1 MAATDSGSLGYTLS
15 DEHEA
20 IRQTVRNF
28 AEEVIAPVAR
38 KHDESHEYPYEII
51 EEAAKYD
58 FVGPM
63 IPQEYGGAGMDM
75 LSMAIVTEELWRADG
90 GIACAIG
97 NNAFPTNVH
106 ILTEYGDEWMC
117 EEWLPAIADAEA
129 HDAIAVSEA
138 AHGSD
143 VAGIEAHA
151 EKDGDEWVLNGSK
164 MWCSNGNVA
173 DVILVFAK
181 TDPEA
186 GHRGISAFLVPTD
199 VDGLETNRID
209 NKFGIHAADLAELVL
224 DDVRIPEDHLI
235 GERNKGF
242 YYFMESLGPGRVVV
256 AAQGVGTAQAALED
270 SIAYA
275 NEREQFGQPIGEFQ
289 TIQHK
294 IAEMATKTEASRALV
309 CQAASAIDG
318 DDDATHLASM
328 AKLFATERAVDVANE
343 GIQIHGGAGYVTDFP
358 AEKYFRDARVTTIY
372 EGTSEI
378 QKNVIADNLL

>member
-1 MAATDSGSLGYTLS
+1 MATTGSGSQQYTLS
-15 DEHEA
+15 EEHEA

-28 AEEVIAPVAR
+28 AEEVIEPVAR
-38 KHDESHEYPYEII
+38 EYDETHEYPSEII
-51 EEAAKYD
+51 EEAAEYD

-63 IPQEYGGAGMDM
+63 IPREYGGAGMDM
-75 LSMAIVTEELWRADG
+75 LSTAIVTEELWRADG

-117 EEWLPAIADAEA
+117 EEWLPAIADGEA

-143 VAGIEAHA
+143 VAGIEARA

-173 DVILVFAK
+173 DVVLVFAK

-199 VDGLETNRID
+199 VDGFETNRID

-224 DDVRIPEDHLI
+224 DDVRIPEDHLV
-235 GERNKGF
+235 GERNEAF

-270 SIAYA
+270 SITYA
-275 NEREQFGQPIGEFQ
+275 GEREQFGQPIAEFQ
-289 TIQHK
+289 AIQHK

-309 CQAASAIDG
+309 YQAASAIDG

-328 AKLFATERAVDVANE
+328 AKLFASERSVEVANE
-343 GIQIHGGAGYVTDFP
+343 AIQIYGGAGYVTDFP
-358 AEKYFRDARVTTIY
+358 AEKYFRDARITTIY